1 MKNHKLLSAPSH
13 KTITQAKEKHNFAA
27 KMITWLLNHSARDV
41 VYDVTPPPHKL
52 NQAKDTSNAIQTFI
66 LRLKILQNM
75 LQT

>member
-27 KMITWLLNHSARDV
+27 KMITWLLDHSARDV

-52 NQAKDTSNAIQTFI
+52 NQAKDT
-66 LRLKILQNM
+66 
-75 LQT
+75 